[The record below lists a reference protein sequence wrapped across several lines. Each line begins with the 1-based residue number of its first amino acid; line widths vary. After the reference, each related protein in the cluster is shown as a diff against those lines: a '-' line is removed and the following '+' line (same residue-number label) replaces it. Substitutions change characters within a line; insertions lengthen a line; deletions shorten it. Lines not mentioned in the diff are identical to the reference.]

1 MIVAD
6 RSDSNS
12 EIQRR
17 QDVYYQFINKAFI
30 LKVIRN
36 LYAIP
41 PSLFVPSALRDIAF
55 ISVLSVAL
63 CALLYKRFNLSLH
76 ISEEPEKLQVN

>member
-6 RSDSNS
+6 GSDSNS

-17 QDVYYQFINKAFI
+17 QDVYDQFINKAFI

-41 PSLFVPSALRDIAF
+41 PSLFVSSFSPCHFF
-55 ISVLSVAL
+55 ISVPSVSPCDLL
-63 CALLYKRFNLSLH
+63 CKFVNKIHNL
-76 ISEEPEKLQVN
+76 EK

>member
-6 RSDSNS
+6 RGDSNS

-17 QDVYYQFINKAFI
+17 QDVYDQFINKEFI

-41 PSLFVPSALRDIAF
+41 PSLLVFIVLFVPFPYLRSLRF
-55 ISVLSVAL
+55 SV
-63 CALLYKRFNLSLH
+63 
-76 ISEEPEKLQVN
+76 

>member
-41 PSLFVPSALRDIAF
+41 LSLFVSLSSPYHFL
-55 ISVLSVAL
+55 ISVSP
-63 CALLYKRFNLSLH
+63 CDLLYKFVNKIHNL
-76 ISEEPEKLQVN
+76 EK